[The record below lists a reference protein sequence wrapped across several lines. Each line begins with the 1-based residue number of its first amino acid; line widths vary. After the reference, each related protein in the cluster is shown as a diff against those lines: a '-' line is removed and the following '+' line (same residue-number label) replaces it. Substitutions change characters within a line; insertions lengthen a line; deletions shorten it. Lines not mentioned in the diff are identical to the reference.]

1 MRRKLLASL
10 VAAVV
15 AFPIAALN
23 VPALAATSTQ
33 SEAEAEDLALI
44 AEQRGITLEE
54 AQARFGWQE
63 QFVEIANRVEDA
75 HPDQYTAASVND
87 GSPWIA
93 FKGEVPSGVAEL
105 TASLPVA
112 VTLTP
117 GKGYSRTELKAALE
131 DNHYRIMGREDIA
144 DATSYYDVQ
153 SGNVTIEALPSAKPA
168 DPAAFAAQLQAVQ
181 PRNTAITVTVK
192 IVSELP
198 GGDEAAYLRG
208 GGMLNNGS
216 VSHCTAAFVVKTS
229 SGTGITTA
237 KHCSDPS
244 TLRYYR
250 HGTSGS
256 NYTNVTRRDSIPY
269 RYGDAT
275 WYSRGAYTPS
285 PTFYYNWDVA
295 RDVTSVK
302 RPILDQNICRFGR
315 TTGRNCST
323 PVWVTDV
330 CARDYCDLVATTG
343 HTAENG
349 DSGGPWFWNTTAYG
363 VHKGWKEIADK
374 RRSIFTE
381 AANFPYMD
389 VSVLTR

>member
-1 MRRKLLASL
+1 MRRKLPASL
-10 VAAVV
+10 VAVVV
-15 AFPIAALN
+15 ALPITAFN

-54 AQARFGWQE
+54 AQALFGWQE
-63 QFVEIANRVEDA
+63 QFVEIA
-75 HPDQYTAASVND
+75 
-87 GSPWIA
+87 
-93 FKGEVPSGVAEL
+93 K
-105 TASLPVA
+105 
-112 VTLTP
+112 
-117 GKGYSRTELKAALE
+117 
-131 DNHYRIMGREDIA
+131 
-144 DATSYYDVQ
+144 
-153 SGNVTIEALPSAKPA
+153 
-168 DPAAFAAQLQAVQ
+168 
-181 PRNTAITVTVK
+181 
-192 IVSELP
+192 
-198 GGDEAAYLRG
+198 
-208 GGMLNNGS
+208 
-216 VSHCTAAFVVKTS
+216 
-229 SGTGITTA
+229 
-237 KHCSDPS
+237 
-244 TLRYYR
+244 LRYYR

-285 PTFYYNWDVA
+285 PTFYYNWDMA

-349 DSGGPWFWNTTAYG
+349 DSGGPWFLNTTAYG